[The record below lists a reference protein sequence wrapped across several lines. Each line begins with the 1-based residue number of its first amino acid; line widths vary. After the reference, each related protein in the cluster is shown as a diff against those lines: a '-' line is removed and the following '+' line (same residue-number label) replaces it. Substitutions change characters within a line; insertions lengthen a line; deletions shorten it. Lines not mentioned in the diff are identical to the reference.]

1 MAFTFSFTPA
11 IIMVLGLA
19 LMVSCQEVKLGAE
32 EVKPDVAEETLNLVN
47 GVEGSTR
54 PPLTGIPQIDYIWDP
69 NLPPAL
75 NGYNLSTYPF
85 YYRMPGR
92 DEMNFECDNRLD
104 GFYAS
109 VHHKCQVYHQ
119 CLFGTRYDFMCANF
133 TAFDQKIFNC
143 QFANEVDCENSP
155 LFYDRNEALYKEA
168 STTPAPTPAP
178 QVVVVRTRFVDE
190 SGREVAPPRSQGGRL
205 RRPQGKRRPVYYDD
219 YYDYDYQE
227 YYDAP
232 ANEEED
238 PALAGNGTTTANKP
252 AKTPQEEGAA
262 APAKVGG
269 RRQQQQQQQNKPGSG
284 QGNRLNIFNNNRPP
298 PRIRPPVP
306 NSEGNKKQ
314 QPVKTT
320 TPTTTTALPAE
331 EEFEYVD
338 YVDGEIPLG
347 EEVIATTTTTT
358 STPPP
363 PPRRRFRRPKMST
376 TSTTTTAPFEEEYVD
391 DAVFEE
397 EIVAPVTT
405 PAPRPRRPNAALRAT
420 GTRPARSSTTSPTT
434 TSTTPTSTAAAT
446 VAEEEPIELP
456 SKPNPSLFNRRTA
469 VVNILKRR
477 GGSTTTAPPQ
487 EEIFNEYD
495 AFVEEDLVD
504 ETPAVVESTTTKTT
518 TTTTTTPA
526 PTRRTTK
533 ARPPRPALASR
544 GRTTTEASIVEE
556 EAPVTS
562 APSAAPVET
571 VTPVSEEAPTTRPS
585 VRGRLR
591 SRPQTTAVVEEESV
605 ATVAPVV
612 RRGAQRRGPQPV
624 SEVELDAQTDAIVA
638 EENPRQGRGLAQA
651 PETSRI
657 MLEES
662 TNFDEDHGESQ
673 WSLIHLFSRVFPQRA

>member
-11 IIMVLGLA
+11 VMMVLGLA

-32 EVKPDVAEETLNLVN
+32 EVKPEGVEEAANLVN

-75 NGYNLSTYPF
+75 NGYNLSSYPF
-85 YYRMPGR
+85 YYKMPGR

-109 VHHKCQVYHQ
+109 VLHKCQVYHQ

-143 QFANEVDCENSP
+143 QFANEVDCDNSP

-168 STTPAPTPAP
+168 STTAAPTPAP

-190 SGREVAPPRSQGGRL
+190 SGREVAPPRSQGGRF

-238 PALAGNGTTTANKP
+238 PASAGNGTTTANKP
-252 AKTPQEEGAA
+252 AKTQPEEGAA
-262 APAKVGG
+262 PPAKPVKVGG
-269 RRQQQQQQQNKPGSG
+269 GRQQQQQQQQQNKPGSG

-314 QPVKTT
+314 PMKTT

-338 YVDGEIPLG
+338 YVDGEVPLG
-347 EEVIATTTTTT
+347 EEVVATTTTTT
-358 STPPP
+358 TTPPP

-376 TSTTTTAPFEEEYVD
+376 TSTTTTSAPLVEEEFVDDAAFEEEV
-391 DAVFEE
+391 VE
-397 EIVAPVTT
+397 PVTT
-405 PAPRPRRPNAALRAT
+405 SAPRPRRPNAALRAT
-420 GTRPARSSTTSPTT
+420 GTRPARSSTTTSTTSTT
-434 TSTTPTSTAAAT
+434 TSTAVP

-456 SKPNPSLFNRRTA
+456 SRPSPSLFNRRTA

-477 GGSTTTAPPQ
+477 GSTTTVPPQ
-487 EEIFNEYD
+487 EIFNEYD
-495 AFVEEDLVD
+495 ELVEEDLVD
-504 ETPAVVESTTTKTT
+504 QAPAVVETTTAKA
-518 TTTTTTPA
+518 TTTTTPA

-533 ARPPRPALASR
+533 ARPPRPAISSR
-544 GRTTTEASIVEE
+544 PRATTEAPAVEE

-562 APSAAPVET
+562 ALSIDAFEPSA
-571 VTPVSEEAPTTRPS
+571 PVSEEAPTARPS
-585 VRGRLR
+585 VRSRLR
-591 SRPQTTAVVEEESV
+591 SRPQTTPAAEEEIV
-605 ATVAPVV
+605 PTAAPVV
-612 RRGAQRRGPQPV
+612 RRGSQRRGPQPV
-624 SEVELDAQTDAIVA
+624 SEVELDAQTDAIVP
-638 EENPRQGRGLAQA
+638 EENTRQGRELAKA